1 MSANFRNRDLYVY
14 GTILDR
20 FSIILIKY
28 FNIQIKANLFIMY
41 TEISPFIQNHLKTA
55 SYEH

>member
-28 FNIQIKANLFIMY
+28 FNIQIKANLFIM
-41 TEISPFIQNHLKTA
+41 
-55 SYEH
+55 